1 MSEFGQFKN
10 IYFEEC
16 SDLITHAEETLL
28 SMQAGD
34 VSLERINALFRA
46 IHSIKGGAGSFG
58 FNNIVTFAHEFETL
72 LDHLRNESIIFTP
85 DICQLLIR
93 ANDVLQDLINLA
105 KADSDEK
112 PLQFFNVHAQLLE
125 ILEHHTGKSKTAKQ
139 VEIEEEAE
147 TTFKIV
153 FKPNPNMMQ
162 FGNDPLFLIRELGS
176 LKLDQKSENFSVVM
190 NTDEVPLFY
199 EMDWSLC
206 YCWWQFQIKTIH
218 SAARIREV
226 FEFVE
231 DDCELI
237 IEVLEKNVKN
247 QTLSDESIKFQNNKP
262 QEMIILKNDMVD
274 SAKNQKDEISHSIR
288 VELDRIDRLVNTVG
302 EMVIKQAML
311 IDQAQLIQGEGIH
324 DFIKGLQDLNH
335 HMRDLQD
342 YVMAIRAQPV
352 KTVFSRIPRLVREV
366 ASELGKEVNL
376 VMSGESTEIDKTV
389 IERLGEP
396 LMHMIRN
403 AVDHGIECPDER
415 EKNKK
420 NRAGSIHLHAEHK
433 SGRILIEITD
443 DGKGINRNGILK
455 KALERDLIPVDH
467 NLSGDEIDNLIF
479 LPGFSTATEV
489 TNISGRGVGMD
500 VVKKSIQALGGR
512 VSITSTEGKG
522 CKFTLTLPLTLAVLD
537 GMIASVGG
545 QQYIIPIINIIE
557 TLRPSKS
564 QVSSLIGCHDIML
577 LRKNTISLVYLH
589 EIFNIP
595 NAIHEPWNAIVV
607 VVESEGGELI
617 GLVVDELH
625 KQQQVVIK
633 GLEDNYDPIPGI
645 SAATILGNG
654 NVSMILDVAVL
665 KKLGQQQYKKGS
677 IAEKITP
684 SLR

>member
-16 SDLITHAEETLL
+16 GDLIALAEETLL

-34 VSLERINALFRA
+34 ASLANINALFRA
-46 IHSIKGGAGSFG
+46 IHSIKGGAGSFS

-72 LDHLRNESIIFTP
+72 LDNLRNESMEFNS
-85 DICQLLIR
+85 DICHLLIKSH
-93 ANDVLQDLINLA
+93 DVLHDLINLA
-105 KADSDEK
+105 KMNSDEK
-112 PLQFFNVHAQLLE
+112 PLQFFTVHSQLLE
-125 ILEHHTGKSKTAKQ
+125 VLEHHTGSTYLSKDE
-139 VEIEEEAE
+139 VNEEIAE
-147 TTFKIV
+147 TVFQIN
-153 FKPNPNMMQ
+153 FKPHPNMMK
-162 FGNDPLFLIRELGS
+162 FGNDPLFLIRELSS
-176 LKLDQKSENFSVVM
+176 LKLDQKSENFSVTIYV
-190 NTDEVPLFY
+190 DQVPY
-199 EMDWSLC
+199 VSEIDWSLC
-206 YCWWQFQIKTIH
+206 YFWWQFQIKTMH
-218 SAARIREV
+218 TLSRIKEV

-231 DDCELI
+231 DDCELEI
-237 IEVLEKNVKN
+237 
-247 QTLSDESIKFQNNKP
+247 
-262 QEMIILKNDMVD
+262 IILNRNVIESKSRTNLSILKEQKGREINSLKKSD
-274 SAKNQKDEISHSIR
+274 SDSFKSQKEEMSHSIR

-311 IDQAQLIQGEGIH
+311 IDQAQLIQGDGIH

-403 AVDHGIECPDER
+403 AVDHGIESPNDR

-420 NRAGSIHLHAEHK
+420 NRMGSIHLHAEHK

-443 DGKGINRNGILK
+443 DGKGINRNGVLM
-455 KALERDLIPVDH
+455 KALEKDLISLDH
-467 NLSGDEIDNLIF
+467 NLTGDEIDNLIF
-479 LPGFSTATEV
+479 LPGFSMATEI

-512 VSITSTEGKG
+512 VSISSIEGKG

-537 GMIASVGG
+537 GMIASVGN

-557 TLRPSKS
+557 TLRPSKA

-595 NAIHEPWNAIVV
+595 NAIHDPWNAIVV

-665 KKLGQQQYKKGS
+665 KNLGQQQYKKKL
-677 IAEKITP
+677 ETDKKQ
-684 SLR
+684 SLI